1 MAGDLRDDPADDKMI
16 RFETTLK
23 ESEYVLEKV

>member
-1 MAGDLRDDPADDKMI
+1 MLSESRDPADDKMI
-16 RFETTLK
+16 KFETTLK